1 MNEMNK
7 DIMAAREVR
16 EDKLVYRGSHIITP
30 ASISAPYVNL
40 PSREV
45 MGYRARILSFLLIAC
60 GNPRGWVRCGAFYS
74 IPAIRQKKTFP
85 DKWHPTLCRPFPKF
99 YKNAVNRVAASFS
112 QGVT

>member
-74 IPAIRQKKTFP
+74 IPAIRQKKRFP
-85 DKWHPTLCRPFPKF
+85 TNGIRPCVGRFPNFIKML
-99 YKNAVNRVAASFS
+99 
-112 QGVT
+112 